1 LDEAAATMS
10 EPVSYDRHAETS
22 TLAACLISRPARD
35 EARRHLTGGDFFEPM
50 FEVIWEAMGRLDRQ
64 GEGVDP
70 ARLLSLLQN
79 SHPNAAKMLPDL
91 VTWPAVAEHV
101 AGYAEDVRKWATKRR
116 LHTEAIR
123 TAQMALNPDSDATN
137 LAATVANRFAAIR
150 DSGSPQDA
158 ESITLGELLTEVDE
172 EPDWIVPGLLE
183 RRDRLILTGV
193 EGLGKS
199 YLLRQI
205 AVMGAAGM
213 DPFDPGVRIKPLSV
227 LIIDCENSMRQVRRK
242 VRPVVDF
249 ARKYGTGNA
258 DQVNLLCSHRIDI
271 TADRDLARIHR
282 ELDACQPDLVA
293 IGPLY
298 RLVPRALQTDDEA
311 APVLAALDTIRD
323 RGISLLIE
331 AHAGH
336 SIGKGGERDL
346 RPRGSSA
353 LLGWPEFGYG
363 MRKIADVYADLVAWR
378 GDRDERNWPDRLR
391 HCNQHIR
398 WVPVDP
404 TPIPEEAWA

>member
-1 LDEAAATMS
+1 MFDDAPVTMNDRNAEA
-10 EPVSYDRHAETS
+10 S
-22 TLAACLISRPARD
+22 TLAAAMTSKTARD
-35 EARRHLTGGDFFEPM
+35 EARRHVTGKDFYVVAH
-50 FEVIWEAMGRLDRQ
+50 EVIWDAMSRLDRQ
-64 GEGVDP
+64 GKGVDP
-70 ARLLSLLQN
+70 AALMSVLQTAHPEAARL
-79 SHPNAAKMLPDL
+79 LPDL
-91 VTWPAVAEHV
+91 VTWPAVADHV
-101 AGYAEDVRKWATKRR
+101 ASYAETVREWATRRR
-116 LHTEAIR
+116 LHSEAMR
-123 TAQMALNPDSDATN
+123 TQQIALNPDASAAGV
-137 LAATVANRFAAIR
+137 AATVANRFAAIR

-158 ESITLGELLTEVDE
+158 ESITLGELLAEVDE

-205 AVMGAAGM
+205 AVMGAGGL
-213 DPFDPGVRIKPLSV
+213 DPFDPGLRIRPLSV
-227 LIIDCENSMRQVRRK
+227 LIIDCENSVRQVRRK
-242 VRPVVDF
+242 VRPVVEF
-249 ARKYGTGNA
+249 ARRHGKGNA

-282 ELDACQPDLVA
+282 ELDACQPDLVV

-311 APVLAALDTIRD
+311 APLLAALDTIRD
-323 RGISLLIE
+323 RDISLLIE

-363 MRKIADVYADLVAWR
+363 MRKIANGYADLVAWR
-378 GDRDERNWPDRLR
+378 GDRDERNWPDRVR

-398 WVPVDP
+398 WVPVEAM
-404 TPIPEEAWA
+404 PIPEEAWA

>member
-1 LDEAAATMS
+1 MS

-22 TLAACLISRPARD
+22 TLAACLISKTART
-35 EARRHLTGGDFFEPM
+35 EARRHITGGDFFEPS
-50 FEVIWEAMGRLDRQ
+50 FEVIWDAMSRLDRN
-64 GEGVDP
+64 GKGVDP
-70 ARLLSLLQN
+70 AALLSMLQT
-79 SHPNAAKMLPDL
+79 SSPNAARMLPDL
-91 VTWPAVAEHV
+91 VTWPAVADHV
-101 AGYAEDVRKWATKRR
+101 GDYAETVREWATRRR
-116 LHTEAIR
+116 LHAEGIR
-123 TAQMALNPDSDATN
+123 TAQMALNPEASASGI
-137 LAATVANRFAAIR
+137 AASIANRFAAIR
-150 DSGSPQDA
+150 DSGSTQDA
-158 ESITLGELLTEVDE
+158 ESITLGELLADVDE
-172 EPDWIVPGLLE
+172 EPDWVVPGLLE
-183 RRDRLILTGV
+183 RRARLLLTGV

-205 AVMGAAGM
+205 AVMAAAGM
-213 DPFDPGVRIKPLSV
+213 DAFDPGLRIKPLSV
-227 LIIDCENSMRQVRRK
+227 LIIDCENSTRQVRRK

-249 ARKYGTGNA
+249 ARRHGTGNA
-258 DQVNLLCSHRIDI
+258 DQVNLLCSHRVDI

-282 ELDACQPDLVA
+282 ELDACQPDLVV

-311 APVLAALDTIRD
+311 APLLAALDTIRD
-323 RGISLLIE
+323 RGITLLIE

-336 SIGKGGERDL
+336 AIGKGGERDL

-363 MRKIADVYADLVAWR
+363 MRKVANGYADLVAWR

-398 WVPVDP
+398 WVPVEA

>member
-1 LDEAAATMS
+1 MT

-22 TLAACLISRPARD
+22 TLAACLISKTARD
-35 EARRHLTGGDFFEPM
+35 EARRHIAGGDFFEPAY
-50 FEVIWEAMGRLDRQ
+50 EVIWDTMSVLDRQ
-64 GEGVDP
+64 GKGVDP
-70 ARLLSLLQN
+70 AALLSLLQTSN
-79 SHPNAAKMLPDL
+79 PNAASLLPDL
-91 VTWPAVAEHV
+91 VTWPAMADHV
-101 AGYAEDVRKWATKRR
+101 ADYAETVRGWATRRR
-116 LHTEAIR
+116 LHAEALR
-123 TAQMALNPDSDATN
+123 TAQLALKPDTDTGN
-137 LAATVANRFAAIR
+137 LAATVATRFAAIR
-150 DSGSPQDA
+150 DSGSTQDA
-158 ESITLGELLTEVDE
+158 ESITLGELLHEVDE
-172 EPDWIVPGLLE
+172 EPDWLVPGLLE

-205 AVMGAAGM
+205 AVMGAAGL
-213 DPFDPGVRIKPLSV
+213 DPFDPGLRIKPLSV
-227 LIIDCENSMRQVRRK
+227 LIIDCENSTRQVRRK

-249 ARKYGTGNA
+249 ARRHGNGNA

-282 ELDACQPDLVA
+282 ELDACQPDLVV

-311 APVLAALDTIRD
+311 APLLAALDTIRD
-323 RGISLLIE
+323 RDIALLIE

-336 SIGKGGERDL
+336 TIGKGGERDL

-363 MRKIADVYADLVAWR
+363 MRKVANGYADLVAWR
-378 GDRDERNWPDRLR
+378 GDRDERNWPDRMR
-391 HCNQHIR
+391 HCDKHIR
-398 WVPVDP
+398 WVPIDVMP
-404 TPIPEEAWA
+404 LPNEETWA